1 MTVQLPTRITIE
13 VHPAEHDP
21 RGRSATGDGRPIV
34 RVVPEPAPGPALAV
48 AYPIVAAEPREE
60 MPMPAAY
67 DPGPCTCLDDEDCG
81 ADHAN
86 E

>member
-13 VHPAEHDP
+13 VHAPETGR
-21 RGRSATGDGRPIV
+21 RGRHRGTGDGRPIV
-34 RVVPEPAPGPALAV
+34 RVVPEPATAV
-48 AYPIVAAEPREE
+48 VGSIVAAEPREE
-60 MPMPAAY
+60 VATPAAY
-67 DPGPCTCLDDEDCG
+67 DPGPCTCLDDEDCR